1 MKLANH
7 TFVT

>member
-7 TFVT
+7 MFVT